1 MNDKT
6 PVAEKP
12 LLKSRF
18 RFAHRFLLFP
28 RARLY
33 QDRVVFSGFGW
44 RGRYHHTVYL
54 SEVDSVKWWT
64 GEQHIVNFAL
74 YLHDDTSI
82 KVWIKGVGL
91 WKFKI
96 EEVLGKQLKMQEAL
110 PGSLSSAS
118 AA

>member
-1 MNDKT
+1 MSNKT
-6 PVAEKP
+6 PAAEKP

-28 RARLY
+28 KAQLY
-33 QDRVVFSGFGW
+33 QDRVVFSGIGW
-44 RGRYHHTVYL
+44 AGRYSQTVYL
-54 SEVDSVKWWT
+54 GDVDSVKWWA
-64 GEQHIVNFAL
+64 GNQHIVNFAL
-74 YLHDDTSI
+74 HLHDDTSI
-82 KVWIKGVGL
+82 KVWIKGGGL

-96 EEVLGKQLKMQEAL
+96 EEILGKQVKMQEAL

>member
-1 MNDKT
+1 MSNKT
-6 PVAEKP
+6 PAADKP
-12 LLKSRF
+12 LLTSRF

-33 QDRVVFSGFGW
+33 ADRIVFSGIGW
-44 RGRYHHTVYL
+44 TGRYSHTVDL
-54 SEVDSVKWWT
+54 SEIDSVKWWA
-64 GEQHIVNFAL
+64 GDQHIVNFAL
-74 YLHDDTSI
+74 YFHDDTSI

-96 EEVLGKQLKMQEAL
+96 EEFLGKQLKVQEAL
-110 PGSLSSAS
+110 PGALSSAS